1 MTTKVNVLILFIM
14 LALFLGIHEMSYG
27 APITLKQG
35 TMYPENSNYGKA
47 MNRFSELVKQH
58 SNGELKLD
66 VYHGGQLGK
75 KAQLVENI
83 QRGATDV
90 YIETIDVFE
99 TYIPECYFQS
109 MSYMFKD
116 VEHMRKFYRSDW
128 FDKNIHAKF
137 KARGATFIPQKYTW
151 ERGPYR
157 VLVTRIPI
165 TTVDDLKK
173 IKLRVYESE
182 VYKLVWQALGAN
194 TTMIDWTEVYLAL
207 KQNTIQGVTS
217 PIDLVRPQKFTEVAK
232 YITRIDEFPQ
242 VLLVMMNTKSMEKL
256 TASQRE
262 AIQKAADEAGSLF
275 TKMNSEGAES
285 DIAAMLEEDG
295 ASFSRPPLAK
305 WREKV
310 SPFYKQLENDGKVQK
325 GFYDMVQSLLK

>member
-1 MTTKVNVLILFIM
+1 MKTRIGVFILFIM
-14 LALFLGIHEMSYG
+14 AAFLIGIHEFSYG
-27 APITLKQG
+27 APVTLKQG
-35 TMYPENSNYGKA
+35 TMYPESSNYGKA
-47 MNRFSELVKQH
+47 MNRFSELAKQY
-58 SNGELKLD
+58 SNGEIKLE
-66 VYHGGQLGK
+66 VFHGGQLGK

-83 QRGATDV
+83 QRGAMDV

-116 VEHMRKFYRSDW
+116 VDHMRKFYRSDW
-128 FDKNIHAKF
+128 FEKNIHAKF
-137 KARGATFIPQKYTW
+137 KARGTTFIPQKYTW

-165 TTVDDLKK
+165 TTVDDMKK

-242 VLLVMMNTKSMEKL
+242 VLLVMMNIKSLEKL
-256 TASQRE
+256 NPSQKE
-262 AIQKAADEAGSLF
+262 AIQKAADEAGAYF
-275 TKMNSEGAES
+275 TKMNADGAEI

-325 GFYDMVQSLLK
+325 GFYDMVQGLLK

>member
-1 MTTKVNVLILFIM
+1 MKIRMNVFILM
-14 LALFLGIHEMSYG
+14 MVLALLGIHEISDG

-35 TMYPENSNYGKA
+35 TMYPESSNYGKA
-47 MNRFSELVKQH
+47 MNRLSELVKQY
-58 SNGELKLD
+58 SNGEIKLD
-66 VYHGGQLGK
+66 VFHGGQLGK

-116 VEHMRKFYRSDW
+116 VEHMRKFYRNEW

-137 KARGATFIPQKYTW
+137 KARGVTFVPQKYTW

-165 TTVDDLKK
+165 TTVDDMKK

-256 TASQRE
+256 TAPQRE
-262 AIQKAADEAGSLF
+262 AIQKAADEAGVFF
-275 TKMNSEGAES
+275 TRMNSEGAEI
-285 DIAAMLEEDG
+285 DIATMLEEDG

-325 GFYDMVQSLLK
+325 GFYDMVQGLLK

>member
-1 MTTKVNVLILFIM
+1 MKVRLSIFIFLMMVLPLIL
-14 LALFLGIHEMSYG
+14 HTVSYG
-27 APITLKQG
+27 APVTLKQG
-35 TMYPENSNYGKA
+35 TMYPANSNYGKA
-47 MNRFSELVKQH
+47 MDKFSELVKLYSKGQ
-58 SNGELKLD
+58 LKLD

-75 KAQLVENI
+75 KTQLVENI
-83 QRGATDV
+83 QRGTMDV

-99 TYIPECYFQS
+99 TYVPECYFQS

-116 VEHMRKFYRSDW
+116 NDHMKKFYRSDW
-128 FDKNIHAKF
+128 FEKNIHAKF
-137 KARGATFIPQKYTW
+137 KARGVTFIPQKHTW

-165 TTVDDLKK
+165 MNVDDIKK

-217 PIDLVRPQKFTEVAK
+217 PIDLVRPQRLTEAAK

-242 VLLVMMNTKSMEKL
+242 VLLVMMNTKSLEKL
-256 TASQRE
+256 SPGQKE
-262 AIQKAADEAGSLF
+262 AIQKAADEAGVYF
-275 TKMNSEGAES
+275 TKMNNDGAEN
-285 DIAAMLEEDG
+285 DIAAMLEEDE
-295 ASFSRPPLAK
+295 AYFMRPPLSK

-310 SPFYKQLENDGKVQK
+310 KPFYKQLENDGKVEK
-325 GFYDMVQSLLK
+325 GFYDMVQGLLK